1 MKLKTVTSRLLK
13 VVVVIAMFFSA
24 IAINDY
30 IASAE
35 VNDDLS
41 RSITSAT
48 IEGENNGSV
57 EVNKGSV
64 NKLTL
69 AIEKD
74 VTEKDKTSF
83 TLGVPENVTISG
95 VTMSSSSI
103 NGTTVS
109 ASVSKTADNMATVVF
124 NQDALDM
131 VQSITDAS
139 YKLNLQLSLDII
151 FGAEGQYKFNPSAN
165 DVKDVKFVQ
174 KARQSLSSD
183 QVGIELTTNI
193 SKTLYVQLFGYG
205 NQYYSAEMSK
215 KAEIKDNQVVLDS
228 YSNNGQSFDHYF
240 VKFFEKDGDNYNEI
254 KDGEKICAL

>member
-95 VTMSSSSI
+95 VTMSS
-103 NGTTVS
+103 
-109 ASVSKTADNMATVVF
+109 
-124 NQDALDM
+124 
-131 VQSITDAS
+131 
-139 YKLNLQLSLDII
+139 
-151 FGAEGQYKFNPSAN
+151 
-165 DVKDVKFVQ
+165 
-174 KARQSLSSD
+174 
-183 QVGIELTTNI
+183 
-193 SKTLYVQLFGYG
+193 
-205 NQYYSAEMSK
+205 
-215 KAEIKDNQVVLDS
+215 
-228 YSNNGQSFDHYF
+228 
-240 VKFFEKDGDNYNEI
+240 
-254 KDGEKICAL
+254 